1 MYRINP
7 SPPTGY
13 SLASGIAHGLK
24 SAMTGYMDG
33 QVLQAEQ
40 ARANEKHAQEMV
52 EQQARE
58 WGAFAMRPDK
68 TLMHPSEIMADPVRR
83 HKMEAFYEK
92 YHKDELG
99 KAREKFTNFK
109 FHDLGNDRFV
119 IGMDDPKTGKHVP
132 LSSDPS
138 GREPMTLTI
147 DQLEQQMKLTERQL
161 RGLAQVYSYGTMLER
176 TGDPYRAA
184 LGADD
189 ITQHALGVATGL
201 DDDQLR
207 AIDSG
212 YRGQQYAPPPRHRYS
227 GGVDHGANWDKSSPI
242 MPTREQVNTPFDPEG
257 DGYDYKTAI
266 EAGLAPSDKNGHWPS
281 RDPRTGQMLKGKAHP
296 TFQKAIDADEEM
308 GYTVKKGEDGKY
320 YSNEKKADES
330 DSDHTNVTAK
340 DMAVAEAT
348 GLVGEAPPEDDSWWD
363 KAVALEGE
371 DIAEWVKENPAEA
384 AGYALMFIPGI
395 GWAGAGARALIGLAR
410 AKNWGTKALNL
421 FKKLNVK
428 ARRTFGDTTRKY
440 GGKRVP
446 LNKKTYK
453 TKAQAEAA
461 LRASNFGK
469 LNKHKVVETGTGEYT
484 LAPTMG
490 NVATS
495 KGTAF
500 VAGAGMVASQRKG
513 APATEKSVVSPAQQ
527 QRAQKEAQKMSESD
541 AMRVVRSP
549 DRYARFKQ
557 AAAIQT
563 LQSRGLLDKS
573 ALTNFL
579 STGNIGVTVKD
590 IDAANNARNAR
601 KEKLKATHGDY
612 HTTYK
617 LYAGDNE
624 HPYFDELDFYEFVHN
639 TRVGGWSLNPKDPAQ
654 GALLVRA
661 MRDLERTVRSKEHD
675 GIPFNS
681 IDKSDI
687 KYQTLE
693 PFIALRLVNREFTDS
708 EMDDYATQL
717 YDAFGSIADARTRV
731 ALLESVAQVAREQ
744 PDLEIDDI
752 IEQVLEAA
760 MTHNQ

>member
-24 SAMTGYMDG
+24 SAMTGYMEG
-33 QVLQAEQ
+33 QVLRAEQ
-40 ARANEKHAQEMV
+40 ARANERHAQEMV

-68 TLMHPSEIMADPVRR
+68 TLMHPIEIMEDPVRR

-109 FHDLGNDRFV
+109 FHDLANGRFV

-138 GREPMTLTI
+138 GSKPMTLTI
-147 DQLEQQMKLTERQL
+147 DQIGDQMKLTERQL
-161 RGLAQVYSYGTMLER
+161 RGLALVHSYGAMLER

-189 ITQHALGVATGL
+189 ITQHALGVAAGL

-242 MPTREQVNTPFDPEG
+242 MPTREQVNAPFDPEG

-320 YSNEKKADES
+320 YSNKKKAAES

-371 DIAEWVKENPAEA
+371 DIAEWVKENPVEA

-395 GWAGAGARALIGLAR
+395 GWAGAGARALVGLAR
-410 AKNWGTKALNL
+410 AKNWGTKAASLV
-421 FKKLNVK
+421 KKL
-428 ARRTFGDTTRKY
+428 
-440 GGKRVP
+440 
-446 LNKKTYK
+446 
-453 TKAQAEAA
+453 
-461 LRASNFGK
+461 
-469 LNKHKVVETGTGEYT
+469 
-484 LAPTMG
+484 
-490 NVATS
+490 ATS

-624 HPYFDELDFYEFVHN
+624 HPYFDELDFYEFVNN

-654 GALLVRA
+654 GTLLVRA
-661 MRDLERTVRSKEHD
+661 MKDLERIVRSKEHD

-731 ALLESVAQVAREQ
+731 ALLESVAQVVREQ